1 MQLLNIQLQVEHQ
14 RPPYSFENIV
24 AEVNHLA
31 EQLELAG
38 WETGSRIH
46 FVFTS

>member
-14 RPPYSFENIV
+14 RPPLFILKIV

-38 WETGSRIH
+38 WETGSNC